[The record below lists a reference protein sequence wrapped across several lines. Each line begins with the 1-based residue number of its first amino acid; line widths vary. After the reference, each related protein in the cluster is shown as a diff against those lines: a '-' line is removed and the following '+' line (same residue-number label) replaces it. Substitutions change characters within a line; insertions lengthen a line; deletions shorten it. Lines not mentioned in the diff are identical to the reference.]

1 MIKLI
6 KRVLLSLV
14 FTGALSAQTATPL
27 FEGEVTYANTFKSK
41 NPKLKE
47 KELSAMMGSIHNY
60 YVKNGD
66 YKTVTNGAFAQWQ
79 LYIQKDNKLYN
90 KMVSSDTVFYNDG
103 LDYDDVVYS
112 TQLNKNVITILGYK
126 CDELVLNCKSGVQ
139 KYYFNAQLRID
150 SKFFVNHKFANYYN
164 YISKTNALPLKTII
178 EDYDFIMESVATK
191 VEAKKLPVTLFQLP
205 ANSKVAKYHY

>member
-1 MIKLI
+1 M
-6 KRVLLSLV
+6 
-14 FTGALSAQTATPL
+14 
-27 FEGEVTYANTFKSK
+27 FEGEVIYSNTFKSK

-90 KMVSSDTVFYNDG
+90 KMVSSDTLFYNDG
-103 LDYDDVVYS
+103 LDYDDEVLS
-112 TQLNKNVITILGYK
+112 TKLNKNVTTILGYP
-126 CDELVLNCKSGVQ
+126 CDELILTCKSGVQ
-139 KYYFNAQLRID
+139 KYYFNSKLKID
-150 SKFFVNHKFANYYN
+150 SRYFVNHKYGNYYN
-164 YISKTNALPLKTII
+164 YISKTNAVPLKMII

-191 VEAKKLPVTLFQLP
+191 VEQKKLPVTVFQLP
-205 ANSKVAKYHY
+205 VNSKVAKFQY